1 MPCSTAVG
9 RWGSTLAYRHPLIL
23 DVTGL
28 VASRGADPGIR
39 ASRDSGCER
48 WAVVEGRR
56 AVRQELLRPGPIPG
70 PPLHRDRPPH
80 RPGHGRPGH
89 LRHYRRLAARP
100 HRHPGATTGQAP
112 ASRRPPT
119 RNDPAG
125 HPPRSPARSPP
136 PTLPGRAT
144 PSTGRTGAAATKP
157 APAGTTSHTP
167 HPRRR
172 IRPQLGGLSVKLRHG
187 RALEAKVYRGS
198 PRMLDVV
205 GRARGRLESWDKCSF
220 PVNRLARG
228 LLTCQAGV
236 RCAS

>member
-1 MPCSTAVG
+1 MARIQVSAHPGTQAANDGPWSKVGAQFGKNCFGLDQSQVRLYTAIARHTVLVMAV
-9 RWGSTLAYRHPLIL
+9 LAICAI
-23 DVTGL
+23 T
-28 VASRGADPGIR
+28 AA
-39 ASRDSGCER
+39 
-48 WAVVEGRR
+48 
-56 AVRQELLRPGPIPG
+56 LL
-70 PPLHRDRPPH
+70 HDRT
-80 RPGHGRPGH
+80 
-89 LRHYRRLAARP
+89 
-100 HRHPGATTGQAP
+100 RHPGATTGQAP